1 MSTTTGA
8 ADDEPGL
15 TEEQRETL
23 RRAFSS
29 PAWLQQAES
38 TFSALN
44 KQMSST
50 ILKGFS
56 PVLEK
61 WRDQQRQLAQA
72 VMPLINTQAQ
82 IQIAMAPVIER
93 TERFQREMASSL
105 SVPIMANAQF
115 QTWAVDM
122 AEALQRIND
131 VTAVKLAM
139 PTEDGFRRLS
149 DLVEGGEIDE
159 ETLGVAEQ
167 GIAADVELS
176 AAIDSAAEILAK
188 SKPFISRKRARQII
202 IFWVWL
208 MFGSVLYVV
217 AVLTTP
223 ALAAVPAA
231 FGLSAPAGAKV
242 VSNKL
247 FPPEA
252 DEAHDKED

>member
-1 MSTTTGA
+1 MSTTTDA
-8 ADDEPGL
+8 ADGEPGL
-15 TEEQRETL
+15 TEEERETL
-23 RRAFSS
+23 RRALSS
-29 PAWLQQAES
+29 PAWMQSIQQAES

-44 KQMSST
+44 ERMSST
-50 ILKGFS
+50 VLRNIS

-72 VMPLINTQAQ
+72 VTPMINTQAQ

-105 SVPIMANAQF
+105 SVPIMANAPF

-188 SKPFISRKRARQII
+188 SKPFISRKR
-202 IFWVWL
+202 
-208 MFGSVLYVV
+208 
-217 AVLTTP
+217 
-223 ALAAVPAA
+223 
-231 FGLSAPAGAKV
+231 
-242 VSNKL
+242 
-247 FPPEA
+247 
-252 DEAHDKED
+252 